1 MLHVKAPTPG
11 PPVEKPDLLSPAEL
25 LLRGVDIIRRHIKIC
40 VGVPLAL
47 MAVAFVYLLF
57 TPPQYTAV
65 ASMVIDTR
73 KAGSMQ
79 KGQSDAVDAPV
90 DNPTVESQAE
100 ILKSENIA
108 QRVIDDMKL
117 ANDPNFLAPSLLW
130 RMIGGIVGLF
140 SSSEP
145 DTEFKKDRAAVES
158 FERRLSVRRL
168 GVTFVFEISFTDPDR
183 ERSAKIANAVAD
195 AYVVDQLDA
204 QYKSTKRAAL
214 WLQDRLKELGTQTAD
229 SDRAVVAFKKKNNIV
244 DAGGRLLTEQQLS
257 DLNSQLALAR
267 TNMSDAQAKLT
278 RIQEVMKLD
287 VPDANVTDALH
298 NEVIIKLR
306 GQYSDLSQREAELIN
321 RLGPQHEAV
330 IKTENDMRET
340 RRSIRD
346 ELGRI
351 AEGYKSDYQI
361 SKARVDSIQQ
371 SLTDV
376 VSQSQLSDQAQV
388 QLKQLES
395 ASESYRALYD
405 SFLQRYMESVQQQS
419 FPLSEARVITQAT
432 TPLKKSEPKFFMT
445 LMGALAAGGVLGFFV
460 AWGLEIT
467 DKALRSASDVERLVG
482 LAWISNVPLQKFSS
496 RRGKQMAQYIEV
508 STKPMS
514 RFAESIRAV
523 KVAVD
528 FYPETRRPQVVGLV
542 SAMPGEGKTTIA
554 ANLAALT
561 ANAGAR
567 TLLIDCDVRNPT
579 LSRRLAPKL
588 EAGLLEMLSG
598 KNPAAA
604 ITHLEFLHCDFIG
617 VSRGEA
623 DLNLDGFIS
632 SAALKAVLDEFRRL
646 YDYVII
652 DLPPLM
658 PVIDARA
665 AADLIDCFVMVAEWG
680 ITDADVAQN
689 ALQVAPRVRAK
700 TVGIVLNK
708 VDVRRA
714 RRYIHNEYSPAHSSY
729 YSG

>member
-1 MLHVKAPTPG
+1 MLHVKAPHPEVS
-11 PPVEKPDLLSPAEL
+11 VEKPDLLSPAEL
-25 LLRGVDIIRRHIKIC
+25 LISGVDIIRRHLKIC
-40 VGVPLAL
+40 IGVPLTL
-47 MAVAFVYLLF
+47 MTVVLVYLLS

-65 ASMVIDTR
+65 ATMVIDTR

-117 ANDPNFLAPSLLW
+117 ADDPNFLVPSPLW
-130 RMIGGIVGLF
+130 RVIGAVAGLF
-140 SSSEP
+140 SSPEP
-145 DTEFKKDRAAVES
+145 NTDFKKTRAAIES
-158 FERRLSVRRL
+158 FERRLSIRRL

-195 AYVVDQLDA
+195 AYAVDQLDA
-204 QYKSTKRAAL
+204 QYKSTKRAGL
-214 WLQDRLKELGTQTAD
+214 WLQDRLKELGTQAAD
-229 SDRAVVAFKKKNNIV
+229 ADRAVVEFKKKNNIV
-244 DAGGRLLTEQQLS
+244 DTGGRLLTEQQLS
-257 DLNSQLALAR
+257 DLNSQMALAR
-267 TNMSDAQAKLT
+267 ASVSESEAKLA
-278 RIQEVMKLD
+278 RIQDVMKLD

-306 GQYSDLSQREAELIN
+306 NQYSDLSQRKAELIN
-321 RLGPQHEAV
+321 LMGPEHEAV

-340 RRSIRD
+340 RRSIR
-346 ELGRI
+346 EEIGRI
-351 AEGYKSDYQI
+351 AASYKSDFQI
-361 SKARVDSIQQ
+361 AKARLDSLQQ

-388 QLKQLES
+388 QLKQLDS
-395 ASESYRALYD
+395 ASQSYRALYD

-419 FPLSEARVITQAT
+419 FPLSEARLITQAT
-432 TPLKKSEPKFFMT
+432 TPLKKSEPKYAVT
-445 LMGALAAGGVLGFFV
+445 LLGTLAAGSVIGFFI

-467 DKALRSASDVERLVG
+467 DKALRNASDVERLVG

-508 STKPMS
+508 SAKPMS
-514 RFAESIRAV
+514 RFAESIRAI

-528 FYPETRRPQVVGLV
+528 FYPETRRPQIVGLV

-561 ANAGAR
+561 SNAGAR
-567 TLLIDCDVRNPT
+567 TLLIDCDARNPT

-588 EAGLLEMLSG
+588 HAGLLEMLSG
-598 KNPAAA
+598 ENPAAA

-617 VSRGEA
+617 VSRGEG

-632 SAALKAVLDEFRRL
+632 SAALKAVLAEFRKV

-652 DLPPLM
+652 DLPPLV

-680 ITDADVAQN
+680 VTDADVAHS
-689 ALQVAPRVRAK
+689 ALQVAPRVKAK

-708 VDVRRA
+708 VDVRKA
-714 RRYIHNEYSPAHSSY
+714 RKYIHAEYSPAHNGY